1 MNPLQ
6 AGQTP
11 PGPAPPGDPRYTG
24 RGMADSET
32 GETGGAPRAQRVLVI
47 DDEVVVCTSCCRVLA
62 TEGLQVEYR
71 QDARAGL
78 EAARH
83 GDYDVILLDLKLPEM
98 DGLEVLQ
105 RLRAGGVTAEV
116 VVISGYATIEN
127 AVEATKRGAA
137 DFVAKPFTPDEL
149 TRVVRK
155 VLERSALIREN
166 AALRRELEERRQFE
180 GLIGGSQAMARV
192 FSVIK
197 RVAPSPGTVLITGE
211 SGTGK
216 EMVARAIHA
225 LSPRAREAFVACDCS
240 ALAAT
245 LLESELFGH
254 VKGSFSGA
262 VATKQGLFEVASRG
276 TLFLDEVANIS
287 LETQGK
293 LLRALETR
301 QIRRVGDTE
310 ERTVDIRL
318 VAATNR
324 DLGEMLHEGA
334 FREDLYYRLNVVPI
348 HLPPLRDRRGDVAR
362 LVMAFLGRLQAA
374 GQVRVTGFTP
384 EAMRL
389 LESYAWPGN
398 VRELKNIV
406 ERLAILCDADHVE
419 PRHLPAEIAQ
429 APPPALHPH
438 LPAQWAE
445 FKEYK
450 RQARD
455 ALLQDL
461 DRRFLTEALQRAGGN
476 VTRAAES
483 VGMLRT
489 NLHALLRKYGLGDD
503 EE

>member
-1 MNPLQ
+1 
-6 AGQTP
+6 
-11 PGPAPPGDPRYTG
+11 
-24 RGMADSET
+24 MADAAAARIE
-32 GETGGAPRAQRVLVI
+32 RVLVI
-47 DDEVVVCTSCCRVLA
+47 DDEAVVCASCSRVLGSV
-62 TEGLQVEYR
+62 GLQVDSR
-71 QDARAGL
+71 QDPLAGIA
-78 EAARH
+78 AARQ
-83 GDYDVILLDLKLPEM
+83 GDYDVILLDLRLPEM
-98 DGLEVLQ
+98 DGLEVLR
-105 RLRAGGVTAEV
+105 RLRADGVTAEV
-116 VVISGYATIEN
+116 VVITGYATIET
-127 AVEATKRGAA
+127 AVDAMKLGAA
-137 DFVAKPFTPDEL
+137 DYVAKPFTPDEL
-149 TRVVRK
+149 LLVVRK

-166 AALRRELEERRQFE
+166 AALRRELDERREFE
-180 GLIGGSQAMARV
+180 GLIGGSPAMTRV
-192 FSVIK
+192 VSVIK

-216 EMVARAIHA
+216 EMVARAIHN

-240 ALAAT
+240 ALAPT

-254 VKGSFSGA
+254 VKGSFTGA
-262 VATKQGLFEVASRG
+262 VTTKQGLFEVASRG

-293 LLRALETR
+293 LLRALEAR

-324 DLGEMLHEGA
+324 DLAEMLHEGA
-334 FREDLYYRLNVVPI
+334 FREDLFYRLNVVPI
-348 HLPPLRDRRGDVAR
+348 HLPPLRDRHGDVPR
-362 LVMAFLGRLQAA
+362 LAMAFLGRLQAN
-374 GQVRVTGFTP
+374 GPVKVQGFTP

-389 LESYAWPGN
+389 LEGYGWPGN

-406 ERLAILCDADHVE
+406 ERLAIMCDADHIE
-419 PRHLPAEIAQ
+419 PRHLPPEIVQ
-429 APPPALHPH
+429 APPVVLPH
-438 LPAQWAE
+438 LPTRWAD

-476 VTRAAES
+476 VTRAAEA

-489 NLHALLRKYGLGDD
+489 NLHALLRKYGLG
-503 EE
+503 EEEE